1 MCTEAEKHA
10 KKKVVIYT
18 KQVEGRK
25 AGWFYLNVLKRNME
39 V

>member
-1 MCTEAEKHA
+1 MRTEVEKHA
-10 KKKVVIYT
+10 KKRVVIYT
-18 KQVEGRK
+18 TQVEGRE